1 MAKYSIKKAVSL
13 GRIPLTQPFSFV
25 CSIVVEDY
33 LIMIFLTEPSLIF
46 TMLSPLL
53 SWALRTPFTLKIAS
67 ALAEEVALM
76 LSIPVEVLLR

>member
-13 GRIPLTQPFSFV
+13 GRIPLAQPFVFV
-25 CSIVVEDY
+25 CSIEVEDY
-33 LIMIFLTEPSLIF
+33 LTMIFLIEPSLIF

-67 ALAEEVALM
+67 ALADE
-76 LSIPVEVLLR
+76 